1 MSAFERNLEQITHVK
16 RTITKRTMPKTSMK
30 RAETIMIKTKMMRS
44 VMRATSAPDS
54 KLCKLRPSNQQR
66 STIPIGHQ
74 KTLCS

>member
-16 RTITKRTMPKTSMK
+16 RTITKRNIPKTSMK
-30 RAETIMIKTKMMRS
+30 RAETKMIITKMMRS

-54 KLCKLRPSNQQR
+54 KLCKRRLSNYQR
-66 STIPIGHQ
+66 STIPIGYQ